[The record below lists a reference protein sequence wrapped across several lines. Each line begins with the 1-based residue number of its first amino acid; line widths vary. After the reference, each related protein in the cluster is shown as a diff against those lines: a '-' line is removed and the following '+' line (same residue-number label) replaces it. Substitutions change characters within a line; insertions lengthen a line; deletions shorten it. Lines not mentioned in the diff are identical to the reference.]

1 MESVPW
7 PSAAK
12 TIISV
17 GVDARAA
24 CTRRRRDPHPMT
36 ASSGEDAPSPDAS
49 LALAFSEDDGSL
61 LARLGQGAS
70 DGARAWLLNAM
81 AHRLSLVRGFDRLLA
96 WPSLQDVTRYEHQE
110 RTALRVLRE
119 LRGRAILA
127 DEVGLGK
134 TIEAG
139 LILKELL
146 VRGLAKKVLILTPAS
161 LATQGREEMER
172 KFGIDFEIGDELEDW
187 ARHDR
192 VISSIDTAKRDVH
205 KEEIQKLSYDVV
217 VRKLLNL

>member
-17 GVDARAA
+17 GVVARAA

-139 LILKELL
+139 LILKEYAI
-146 VRGLAKKVLILTPAS
+146 RGLVHRALV
-161 LATQGREEMER
+161 LATSGLTTQWREEMQE
-172 KFGIDFEIGDELEDW
+172 KFSLPFEVLRS
-187 ARHDR
+187 A
-192 VISSIDTAKRDVH
+192 RDVSRVPF
-205 KEEIQKLSYDVV
+205 L
-217 VRKLLNL
+217 

>member
-1 MESVPW
+1 MLSRI
-7 PSAAK
+7 AK
-12 TIISV
+12 RKNSPV
-17 GVDARAA
+17 A
-24 CTRRRRDPHPMT
+24 
-36 ASSGEDAPSPDAS
+36 PDAS

-139 LILKELL
+139 LILKEYAI
-146 VRGLAKKVLILTPAS
+146 RGLVHRALVLAPSGLT
-161 LATQGREEMER
+161 TQWREEMQE
-172 KFGIDFEIGDELEDW
+172 KFSLPFEVLRSASDPHAPPGRYGPGPPVRPEPAENS
-187 ARHDR
+187 A
-192 VISSIDTAKRDVH
+192 TTVH
-205 KEEIQKLSYDVV
+205 PCLGRGQRRSQHGETLG
-217 VRKLLNL
+217 RG